1 MHLLKKINKLFKL
14 FKFKL
19 WRKGL
24 INGIAATV
32 ELENMIRSI
41 NPETIIDIGSNK
53 GQFILLIEQLFPN
66 KIIHSF
72 EPLLEVLEIQRKFF
86 NYNKNIF
93 FYNFA
98 LGRTSSVKKFF
109 ITKRKDSSSF
119 FKINENEN
127 KSKYY
132 EIINKNNIQIKT
144 LDEVLINWEIKKPIL
159 MKIDVQ
165 GYELEVLKGSE
176 NMLKKIEYI
185 LVEVSENEMYKGQ
198 PLSNEII
205 KFLQDRNYQILKQ
218 NLSTAIDKTNFI
230 QKDILFQNQSTF

>member
-1 MHLLKKINKLFKL
+1 MYLVKKIHKLFKL
-14 FKFKL
+14 SRFKL

-24 INGIAATV
+24 LNGIAATI

-41 NPETIIDIGSNK
+41 NPETIVDIGSNK

-66 KIIHSF
+66 RIIHSF

-119 FKINENEN
+119 FKMTGFGRQLNDYQIDNE
-127 KSKYY
+127 KD
-132 EIINKNNIQIKT
+132 IQIKS
-144 LDEVLINWEIKKPIL
+144 LD
-159 MKIDVQ
+159 
-165 GYELEVLKGSE
+165 
-176 NMLKKIEYI
+176 
-185 LVEVSENEMYKGQ
+185 
-198 PLSNEII
+198 
-205 KFLQDRNYQILKQ
+205 QILNGQ
-218 NLSTAIDKTNFI
+218 ENLEFSTNFI
-230 QKDILFQNQSTF
+230 VFYSVLCF

>member
-1 MHLLKKINKLFKL
+1 MYLLKKIYKLFKL
-14 FKFKL
+14 SRSKL
-19 WRKGL
+19 WRKGFL
-24 INGIAATV
+24 NGIAATI
-32 ELENMIRSI
+32 ELENMIKSI
-41 NPETIIDIGSNK
+41 NPEPIVDIGSNK

-66 KIIHSF
+66 RIIHSF

-98 LGRTSSVKKFF
+98 LGNASSVKKFF

-132 EIINKNNIQIKT
+132 EIINENNIQIKT